1 MKNRAVVLL
10 FSVLQLVMI
19 NCSAP
24 PVNPE
29 EIVRDSW
36 AHYKRTFIRTGRV
49 VRPANNLDTVS
60 EGESYAMLRAVLMGD
75 RTTFDECLA
84 WSESVLSRKTSHG
97 DRLLAWHFEN
107 GKISDTTAAADADI
121 DYAYSLVLAYRRWH
135 DDHYIDLAGEVLKS
149 ILDHETA
156 LVNGRLYLIPSTL
169 TESRADNLV
178 AQNPSYY
185 APSHFKVFYEV
196 SGDKRWLELADTT
209 YYLLGKLLALC
220 GDRKESGLVPN
231 WCALDPKEE
240 IRVLPGKSL
249 LYGWDALRVPLRIAA
264 DYHLNKDP
272 RALAVLQKF
281 SRFFEHEFKRTGK
294 IFSEYTCDN
303 QSLTSDENPLSY
315 TAAYAATEAAG
326 SSIAP
331 DLLNRQRKS
340 ILVNKKECYYSEPD
354 DYYINSLAWLAEY
367 YQLKKFSAHHEQ

>member
-1 MKNRAVVLL
+1 MKNRALVLL
-10 FSVLQLVMI
+10 FSLVQLFMI

-29 EIVRDSW
+29 KIVRASW
-36 AHYKRTFIRTGRV
+36 EHYKRTFIRSGRV

-60 EGESYAMLRAVLMGD
+60 EGESYALLRAVLMGD
-75 RTTFDECLA
+75 RTTFDDCLA
-84 WSESVLSRKTSHG
+84 WSESVLSRKNSNG

-107 GKISDTTAAADADI
+107 GAISDTTAASDADI

-135 DDHYIDLAGEVLKS
+135 DDRYINLAREVLKS
-149 ILDHETA
+149 ILDHETV

-169 TESRADNLV
+169 IESRADKLV

-185 APSHFKVFYEV
+185 APSNFKVFYEV
-196 SGDKRWLELADTT
+196 SGDQRWLDLADTT
-209 YYLLGKLLALC
+209 YHLLGKLQALC

-231 WCALDPKEE
+231 WCALDSNEK
-240 IRVLPGKSL
+240 IMILPGKSL
-249 LYGWDALRVPLRIAA
+249 LYGWDALRIPLRIAA

-281 SRFFEHEFKRTGK
+281 ARFFETEFKRNGK
-294 IFSEYTCDN
+294 IFTEYSCDK
-303 QSLTSDENPLSY
+303 QSLTTDENPLFY

-340 ILVNKKECYYSEPD
+340 VRLNKKECYYIEPD
-354 DYYINSLAWLAEY
+354 DYYVNSLAWLAEY
-367 YQLKKFSAHHEQ
+367 YQLSKAPRTP

>member
-1 MKNRAVVLL
+1 MKIRAFVLL
-10 FSVLQLVMI
+10 FSLLQLLMI
-19 NCSAP
+19 KCSTP

-29 EIVRDSW
+29 EIVRSSW
-36 AHYKRTFIRTGRV
+36 THYKRTFIRAGRV
-49 VRPANNLDTVS
+49 VRPANNMDTVS

-107 GKISDTTAAADADI
+107 GKISDTTAASDADI

-135 DDHYIDLAGEVLKS
+135 YNHYIDLAREVLKS

-169 TESRADNLV
+169 TESRADKLV

-185 APSHFKVFYEV
+185 SPSSFKVFYEV
-196 SGDKRWLELADTT
+196 SGDERWLELADTT
-209 YYLLGKLLALC
+209 YHLLGKLQVLF
-220 GDRKESGLVPN
+220 GDRKKSGLVPD
-231 WCALDPKEE
+231 WCALDPKEK
-240 IRVLPGKSL
+240 IVVLPGKSL
-249 LYGWDALRVPLRIAA
+249 VYGWDALRVPLRIAA

-281 SRFFEHEFKRTGK
+281 SLIFENEFKRSGK
-294 IFSEYTCDN
+294 IFSEYSCDN
-303 QSLTSDENPLSY
+303 QSLTTDENPLFY
-315 TAAYAATEAAG
+315 TAAYAATDVAG
-326 SSIAP
+326 SSLAP
-331 DLLNRQRKS
+331 DILTQQRRSIRQNER
-340 ILVNKKECYYSEPD
+340 ECYYNETD
-354 DYYINSLAWLAEY
+354 DYYVNSLAWLVEY
-367 YQLKKFSAHHEQ
+367 YQLSKGLHTSGT